1 MPDIDLTV
9 VLTGAGI
16 VIFFILFRFYFVPW
30 WSIFYEKYTI
40 SYKLAMKFIKENK
53 ELRNHLGELF
63 EVKSIP
69 HADFNESVL
78 IYKFEI
84 IGEKWTG
91 ILTIKMASKFDWYIY
106 LAILEY
112 DGNEFVIFEENE

>member
-1 MPDIDLTV
+1 MFDINLSV
-9 VLTGAGI
+9 VLTGVGI
-16 VIFFILFRFYFVPW
+16 AVFFILFRFYFVPW

-40 SYKLAMKFIKENK
+40 SYKLAMQFIKENQ

-69 HADFNESVL
+69 HGDFNYRVL

-84 IGEKWTG
+84 IGEKGSG

-112 DGNEFVIFEENE
+112 NGNEFVIFEKNK

>member
-1 MPDIDLTV
+1 VSDIDLSV
-9 VLTGAGI
+9 VLICAGI
-16 VIFFILFRFYFVPW
+16 AAFLFLFRVYFVPW
-30 WSIFYEKYTI
+30 WGVFYEKYTT
-40 SYKLAMKFIKENK
+40 SYKLAMQFIKENQ

-84 IGEKWTG
+84 IGEKGSG

-106 LAILEY
+106 LASLEY
-112 DGNEFVIFEENE
+112 DENEFVIFEENE